1 MPDDNTRGSV
11 TRWFEELR
19 QGNPAAAQRLWDR
32 YYTELVRVA
41 RSKQRAGRWARILE
55 GDEEAAEDALA
66 ELFQG
71 TRRGL
76 YPDIHDRNDLWK
88 LLFTI
93 TSRKVKDQFNHAT
106 RKKRDARRNLGQNPD
121 GEHDGP
127 HGYLDCVSGQDPDA
141 STSKILAEEYESLL
155 NVLKSDQLKLI
166 AIYRMDGYT
175 NEQIC
180 ERLGCSLG
188 TFALRL
194 RVIKATWIRE
204 FEKARQLAEAR
215 PD

>member
-1 MPDDNTRGSV
+1 MVDENARGSV

-19 QGNPAAAQRLWDR
+19 EGNHDAAQRLWDR
-32 YYTELVRVA
+32 YYLELVRVA
-41 RSKQRAGRWARILE
+41 RSRQRAGRWARILE
-55 GDEEAAEDALA
+55 GDEEAAVDALA
-66 ELFQG
+66 ELFDG
-71 TRRGL
+71 TQRGL

-93 TSRKVKDQFNHAT
+93 TSRKVKDQFNHDT
-106 RKKRDARRNLGQNPD
+106 RQKRDARRNVGQDPG

-127 HGYLDCVSGQDPDA
+127 RGYLDSIPSRDPDA
-141 STSKILAEEYESLL
+141 ATSKILAEEYESLL
-155 NVLKSDQLKLI
+155 NVLKTEQLRLI

-204 FEKARQLAEAR
+204 FEKARRYAD
-215 PD
+215 PN